1 MLKMDL
7 EYNQGILF
15 VRLKGILNNEYSY
28 KINNYLNPVIEK
40 HKIKYLVYNL
50 YSLEDIDSSGL
61 SAIKKTEEKIKENDG
76 IICLCEVNTFLNNKL
91 KKLNIKKIATER
103 SAFLEIEV

>member
-15 VRLKGILNNEYSY
+15 VRLNGILNNKNSY
-28 KINNYLNPVIEK
+28 KINNYLNPILKK

-50 YSLEDIDSSGL
+50 CLLKDIDESGID
-61 SAIKKTEEKIKENDG
+61 AILNTKIEIKNNKG
-76 IICLCEVNTFLNNKL
+76 KIVLCEVNKFINEKIKRL
-91 KKLNIKKIATER
+91 KVSKIKNELC
-103 SAFLEIEV
+103 AFDLVEV